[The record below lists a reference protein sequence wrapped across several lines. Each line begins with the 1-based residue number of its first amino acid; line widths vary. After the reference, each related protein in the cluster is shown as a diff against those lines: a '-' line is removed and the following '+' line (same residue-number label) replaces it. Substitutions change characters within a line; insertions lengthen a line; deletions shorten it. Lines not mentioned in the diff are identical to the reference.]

1 MNIFIKLLSVLDRS
15 QVKKFWALEILVVFS
30 ALFETISIISIGS
43 AISILTNEKSIYKNY
58 LLSFLTNFCGIQL
71 QSDEVFFLYF
81 TIVVLIILA
90 LSTFLSI
97 VTIWKLSTF
106 AANVGGGLSSKLYT
120 LFLSINYKDFNSIG
134 SSHITKQIAT
144 EVTRLTDNVLQP
156 IVQIN
161 ARIISGLFIFI
172 LLFYFNPAAS
182 IGAILIFSTAYLLM
196 YYFFKNDLS
205 SNGRKLSEI
214 YQSRYRFLN
223 EAAGAFREI
232 KSFGVKKLFS
242 DRFSESSDEYA
253 KAYSKLNTI
262 YNSPRY
268 VIEFVIYFSLVLL
281 LFKASLN
288 SSNYDLISEVT
299 MFGLASVKLLPIF
312 QQIFAGVSQIK
323 SHRNSLDSI
332 YKDLIHNQFQ
342 VEDNS
347 ICHDLSVFENL
358 DSSAEIIEMK
368 NVSFS
373 YKVNTPIIEGLSL
386 SIGKL
391 DKVVIVGKSG
401 AGKTTLSDLITGMIL
416 PTEGEI
422 IFNGEVISFS
432 NLSHLRS
439 HVSLVTQFPFVISG
453 TIANNVTYSFG
464 KAIDIERIKLVL
476 SQVGLMEFVST
487 LPNGLDTI
495 VGDGGCS
502 FSGGQLQRIG
512 IARALYRDTPIILF
526 DEPTSSLDPNS
537 EKVIIDLIS
546 NLSISKTV
554 ITISHSLEVI
564 KNNDRVILMEDGK
577 IIEQGGYD
585 DLICNSEKFKDLL
598 QSFENKI

>member
-1 MNIFIKLLSVLDRS
+1 
-15 QVKKFWALEILVVFS
+15 
-30 ALFETISIISIGS
+30 
-43 AISILTNEKSIYKNY
+43 
-58 LLSFLTNFCGIQL
+58 
-71 QSDEVFFLYF
+71 
-81 TIVVLIILA
+81 
-90 LSTFLSI
+90 
-97 VTIWKLSTF
+97 
-106 AANVGGGLSSKLYT
+106 
-120 LFLSINYKDFNSIG
+120 
-134 SSHITKQIAT
+134 
-144 EVTRLTDNVLQP
+144 
-156 IVQIN
+156 
-161 ARIISGLFIFI
+161 
-172 LLFYFNPAAS
+172 
-182 IGAILIFSTAYLLM
+182 
-196 YYFFKNDLS
+196 
-205 SNGRKLSEI
+205 
-214 YQSRYRFLN
+214 
-223 EAAGAFREI
+223 
-232 KSFGVKKLFS
+232 
-242 DRFSESSDEYA
+242 
-253 KAYSKLNTI
+253 
-262 YNSPRY
+262 
-268 VIEFVIYFSLVLL
+268 
-281 LFKASLN
+281 
-288 SSNYDLISEVT
+288 
-299 MFGLASVKLLPIF
+299 
-312 QQIFAGVSQIK
+312 
-323 SHRNSLDSI
+323 
-332 YKDLIHNQFQ
+332 LIHNQFQ

-347 ICHDLSVFENL
+347 LCHDLSVFDNL
-358 DSSAEIIEMK
+358 VSSAEIIEIK

-432 NLSHLRS
+432 NLSYLRS
-439 HVSLVTQFPFVISG
+439 HVSLVTQFPFVLSG

-464 KAIDIERIKLVL
+464 KAIDVERIKLVL

-487 LPNGLDTI
+487 LHDGLDTK

-564 KNNDRVILMEDGK
+564 KNHDRVILMENGR